1 MKVCANCGNKLR
13 KTDRF
18 CGKCG
23 SSMYNEVS
31 SRAKYCLY
39 CGQILDAKAKFC
51 VKCGKDC
58 ESISLSFLDEQSE
71 MPENVE
77 LDFLNGQRAEDA
89 NVEAGQFE
97 ESGLVTE
104 EPEVP
109 GETEV
114 AKAARLARNEAQ
126 KAAAEA
132 EADAKAC
139 EEAEADIERITETLA
154 AFEEE
159 YKQKKLEI
167 ENRIEEAK
175 AKAEELKLSAEASK
189 RIAAEKEE
197 ARAVAETE
205 LEEEIERLRKEEEE
219 RLRKEEEER
228 LRREEE
234 ERLRK
239 EEEERLRREEEER
252 LRREE
257 EERLR
262 KEEEERLRKEEEERL
277 RREEEERL
285 RKEEEERLR
294 REEEERLRREEEERL
309 RREEEERLR
318 REEEERLRLEEEERL
333 RKEEEERLRREEEER
348 LRREEEERRLEEE
361 RLRKEEEERLRRE
374 EEERRLAE
382 EKRIKELNDMVDD
395 AVDCCKKALARYEK
409 NHENGRSSLEAA
421 LDRVNVMKQKVGDE
435 IDYSDV
441 LPYLY
446 DIEEIMGITYY
457 KEGATKLAFP
467 LIRDAAENGRKKARI
482 YQGFWYIRNRDKIPK
497 EPEFMVNYM
506 NEVMEYVEDEDDEL
520 VAYGTFARVYRDGI
534 TTRKDPVKAYNYYVK
549 AAEKEDPWGMAMVG
563 QSLMYGDGVLKN
575 GKEALVWNEK
585 AALAGSE
592 AGMRNL
598 AICYDYGTGT
608 KRDATKAI
616 EWYKKLLE
624 KMGNDRFAMYRIA
637 LCLADP
643 DREYGTNPTDEML
656 AEAYNYAEKSVQAG
670 EINANYVI
678 GYLFYLGKPC
688 QKDYANAVTYFTKA
702 ANNGNKRAK
711 DWLTHFVRTGSGNYN
726 FR

>member
-58 ESISLSFLDEQSE
+58 DSISLSFLDEQSE
-71 MPENVE
+71 VPENVE
-77 LDFLNGQRAEDA
+77 LDFLNGQRADDV
-89 NVEAGQFE
+89 NGEAAEQAVPDE
-97 ESGLVTE
+97 NA
-104 EPEVP
+104 EVP
-109 GETEV
+109 GETEI
-114 AKAARLARNEAQ
+114 AKAARLARIDAE
-126 KAAAEA
+126 KAALEA
-132 EADAKAC
+132 ETDAKAC
-139 EEAEADIERITETLA
+139 EEAEADIVKITETLV

-175 AKAEELKLSAEASK
+175 ARAEDLKLSAEASK
-189 RIAAEKEE
+189 RLAAEKEE
-197 ARAVAETE
+197 AKVAAEAA
-205 LEEEIERLRKEEEE
+205 LEEEIE

-239 EEEERLRREEEER
+239 
-252 LRREE
+252 
-257 EERLR
+257 
-262 KEEEERLRKEEEERL
+262 
-277 RREEEERL
+277 
-285 RKEEEERLR
+285 
-294 REEEERLRREEEERL
+294 EEEERL

-382 EKRIKELNDMVDD
+382 EKRIKELNDLVDD
-395 AVDCCKKALARYEK
+395 AVEYCKKALAKYEK

-441 LPYLY
+441 NPYLFE
-446 DIEEIMGITYY
+446 IEEIMGITYY

-467 LIRDAAENGRKKARI
+467 LIRDAAENGRKRASI

-506 NEVMEYVEDEDDEL
+506 NDVMNYIEDEDDEL
-520 VAYGTFARVYRDGI
+520 VAYGTFARIYRDGI
-534 TTRKDPVKAYNYYVK
+534 TTRKDPVKAYDYYVK
-549 AAEKEDPWGMAMVG
+549 AAEKGDPWGMAMVG
-563 QSLMYGDGVLKN
+563 QSLMYGDGVAKN
-575 GKEALVWNEK
+575 GKEALAWNEK

-608 KRDATKAI
+608 KRDALKAI

-637 LCLADP
+637 LCLSDP

-670 EINANYVI
+670 EVNANFVI
-678 GYLFYLGKPC
+678 GYLFYLGRPC

-702 ANNGNKRAK
+702 ANNGNRRAK
-711 DWLTHFVRTGSGNYN
+711 EWLTHFVRTGSGNYN
-726 FR
+726 FK

>member
-58 ESISLSFLDEQSE
+58 DSISLSFLDEQSE
-71 MPENVE
+71 VPENVE
-77 LDFLNGQRAEDA
+77 LDFLNGQRADDV
-89 NVEAGQFE
+89 NGEAAEQAVPDE
-97 ESGLVTE
+97 NA
-104 EPEVP
+104 EVP
-109 GETEV
+109 GETEI
-114 AKAARLARNEAQ
+114 AKAARLARIDAQ
-126 KAAAEA
+126 KAALEA

-139 EEAEADIERITETLA
+139 EEAEADIVKITETLT

-175 AKAEELKLSAEASK
+175 ARAEDLKLSAEASK
-189 RIAAEKEE
+189 RLAAEKEE
-197 ARAVAETE
+197 AKVAAEAA
-205 LEEEIERLRKEEEE
+205 LEEEIE

-252 LRREE
+252 LR
-257 EERLR
+257 
-262 KEEEERLRKEEEERL
+262 K
-277 RREEEERL
+277 
-285 RKEEEERLR
+285 
-294 REEEERLRREEEERL
+294 EEEERL

-382 EKRIKELNDMVDD
+382 EKRIKELNDLVDD
-395 AVDCCKKALARYEK
+395 AVECCKKALAKYEK

-441 LPYLY
+441 NPYLFE
-446 DIEEIMGITYY
+446 IEEIMGITYY

-467 LIRDAAENGRKKARI
+467 LIRDAAENGRKRASI

-497 EPEFMVNYM
+497 EPEFMVKYM
-506 NEVMEYVEDEDDEL
+506 NDVMDYIEDEDDEL
-520 VAYGTFARVYRDGI
+520 VAYGTFARIYRDGI
-534 TTRKDPVKAYNYYVK
+534 TTRKDPVKAYDYYVK
-549 AAEKEDPWGMAMVG
+549 AAEKGDPWGMAMVG
-563 QSLMYGDGVLKN
+563 QSLMYGDGVAKN
-575 GKEALVWNEK
+575 GKEALAWNEK

-608 KRDATKAI
+608 KRDALKAI

-637 LCLADP
+637 LCLSDP

-670 EINANYVI
+670 EVNANFVI
-678 GYLFYLGKPC
+678 GYLFYLGRPC

-702 ANNGNKRAK
+702 ANNGNRRAK
-711 DWLTHFVRTGSGNYN
+711 EWLTHFVRTGSGNYN
-726 FR
+726 FK

>member
-58 ESISLSFLDEQSE
+58 DSISLSFLDEQSE
-71 MPENVE
+71 VPENVE
-77 LDFLNGQRAEDA
+77 LDFLNGQRADDV
-89 NVEAGQFE
+89 NGEAAEQAVPDE
-97 ESGLVTE
+97 NA
-104 EPEVP
+104 EVP
-109 GETEV
+109 GETEI
-114 AKAARLARNEAQ
+114 AKAARLARIDAQ
-126 KAAAEA
+126 KAALEA
-132 EADAKAC
+132 ETDAKAC
-139 EEAEADIERITETLA
+139 EEAEADIVKITETLA

-175 AKAEELKLSAEASK
+175 AKAEDLKLSAEASK
-189 RIAAEKEE
+189 RLAAEKEE
-197 ARAVAETE
+197 AKVAAEAA
-205 LEEEIERLRKEEEE
+205 LEEEIERLRKEEEERLRREEEERLRREEEERLRREEEE

-252 LRREE
+252 LR
-257 EERLR
+257 
-262 KEEEERLRKEEEERL
+262 KEEEERL

-285 RKEEEERLR
+285 RK
-294 REEEERLRREEEERL
+294 EEEERL

-382 EKRIKELNDMVDD
+382 EKRIKELNDLVDD
-395 AVDCCKKALARYEK
+395 AVECCKKALAKYEK

-441 LPYLY
+441 NPYLY
-446 DIEEIMGITYY
+446 EIEEIMGITYY

-467 LIRDAAENGRKKARI
+467 LIRDAAENGRKRAAI

-497 EPEFMVNYM
+497 EPEFMVKYM
-506 NEVMEYVEDEDDEL
+506 NDVMNYIEDEDDEL
-520 VAYGTFARVYRDGI
+520 VAYGTFARIYRDGI
-534 TTRKDPVKAYNYYVK
+534 TTRKDPVKAYDYYVK
-549 AAEKEDPWGMAMVG
+549 AAEQEDPWGMAMVG
-563 QSLMYGDGVLKN
+563 QSLMYGDGVAKN
-575 GKEALVWNEK
+575 GKEALAWNEK

-608 KRDATKAI
+608 KRDALKAI

-637 LCLADP
+637 LCLSDP
-643 DREYGTNPTDEML
+643 DKEYGTNPTDEML

-670 EINANYVI
+670 EVNANFVI
-678 GYLFYLGKPC
+678 GYLFYLGRPC

-702 ANNGNKRAK
+702 ANNGNRRAK
-711 DWLTHFVRTGSGNYN
+711 EWLTHFVRTGSGNYN
-726 FR
+726 FK